1 MAKRKDHK
9 TKNAKVTTVALD
21 KIDRGTVQTRARTT
35 PDPLLSAT
43 LEPHRAEAGL
53 EIRAAL
59 EEGVGAQALDIIR
72 IGMSSGAS
80 SSHHHR
86 IPAQR
91 LLELRSWRDC
101 WHRDAAR
108 KGVHVVFA
116 EMSSIGHSI
125 RELAQ
130 HHVLSRHKVTALV
143 HDGLCLYADSQAYA

>member
-1 MAKRKDHK
+1 MAKRKNRK
-9 TKNAKVTTVALD
+9 TKNAKMTTVAVD
-21 KIDRGTVQTRARTT
+21 KIDRGTVQTRARLS

-43 LEPHRAEAGL
+43 LEPHRAQAGL

-59 EEGVGAQALDIIR
+59 EEGVGAQALDIVR

-108 KGVHVVFA
+108 KCVHVVFA
-116 EMSSIGHSI
+116 AQFSIGHSI
-125 RELAQ
+125 REIA
-130 HHVLSRHKVTALV
+130 
-143 HDGLCLYADSQAYA
+143 